1 MQYIVN
7 IYLDNTAKRVGG
19 GGPNSNAYLAAH
31 LWFKET
37 GTGQGA
43 KGWVPVADPVE
54 VSMANDQ
61 VGFTLADVYNELSNS
76 ATYKITFTAS
86 SGAQSPFDAT
96 TTAQLADGT
105 YSWQKG
111 HNPIVGL
118 QNPTDYV
125 TTNPLLSLA
134 NQGTDF
140 EFAIEVDDDGSEV
153 YYLDPRMI
161 VDP

>member
-7 IYLDNTAKRVGG
+7 IFLDNTAKRVGG
-19 GGPNSNAYLAAH
+19 GGANSNAFRAAH
-31 LWFKET
+31 LWFKLAT
-37 GTGQGA
+37 GN

-54 VSMANDQ
+54 VSQANDQ

-76 ATYKITFTAS
+76 AVYKITFTAP
-86 SGAQSPFDAT
+86 SGPQSPFDAT

-105 YSWQKG
+105 YPWAKG
-111 HNPIVGL
+111 RNPIVGL
-118 QNPTDYV
+118 KNPTDYV
-125 TTNPLLSLA
+125 TSGAALTLA

-140 EFAIEVDDDGSEV
+140 EFSVEVDDDGTEV
-153 YYLDPRMI
+153 YYMDPRMI